1 MIKPIKV
8 LLVDDHVLFRRGLFR
23 LLDEQPDFAVVGEA
37 GDGRTAVHLC
47 QQQQPDVV
55 LMDVHMPGGGGIEA
69 VRLLK
74 QKSSVHILMLTI
86 SDKDDDLLGALAAGA
101 DGYLLKTAEPDQLCR
116 AIRRAAAGQGALAP
130 EVTSRVIRAAAIQG
144 QGQAAS
150 LSQREGEVLTHLAHG
165 ATTSEIAAAL
175 VISENTVKT
184 HIKRILEK
192 LDASNRAEA
201 VARATA
207 LGLLSRQ

>member
-1 MIKPIKV
+1 MTEPIKV
-8 LLVDDHVLFRRGLFR
+8 LLVDDHALFRRGLVR
-23 LLDEQPDFAVVGEA
+23 LLDEQPDFSVVGEA
-37 GDGRTAVHLC
+37 GDGHTAVYLC
-47 QQQQPDVV
+47 RQQQPDVV

-69 VRLLK
+69 VRVLK
-74 QKSSVHILMLTI
+74 QKPGVHILMLTI

-116 AIRRAAAGQGALAP
+116 AIRRAAVGQGVLSP

-150 LSQREGEVLTHLAHG
+150 LSRRENEVLAQLARG

-192 LDASNRAEA
+192 LEASNRVEA

-207 LGLLSRQ
+207 LGLLSGR